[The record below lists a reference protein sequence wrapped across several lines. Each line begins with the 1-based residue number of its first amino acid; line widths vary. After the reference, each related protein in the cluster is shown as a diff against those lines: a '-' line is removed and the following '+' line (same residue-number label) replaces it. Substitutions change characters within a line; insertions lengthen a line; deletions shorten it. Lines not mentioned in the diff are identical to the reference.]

1 MKNLLRP
8 VFALF
13 IVCLIAK
20 STHAQVSPQT
30 PTLETKRWKDAQ
42 LIEPSVLANKLK
54 TNTSHAII
62 FNMGPM
68 ENIKGAKQIGPGKE
82 AENIEKLKKEVASLP
97 KNTEIIIYCGC
108 CPLQT
113 KCPNA
118 KPAFDAL
125 IKLGFTNVKV
135 LNLATNLKT
144 NWIDKGYPLEG
155 K

>member
-1 MKNLLRP
+1 MSKIYYLCSLMFLML
-8 VFALF
+8 VFATQ
-13 IVCLIAK
+13 
-20 STHAQVSPQT
+20 SHAQVSSQT
-30 PTLETKRWKDAQ
+30 PTLEAKRWKDTQ
-42 LIEPSVLANKLK
+42 LVEPSVLANKLK
-54 TNTSHAII
+54 TNTSPAII

-68 ENIKGAKQIGPGKE
+68 EDIKGAKHVGPGKD

-97 KNTEIIIYCGC
+97 KNTELIIYCGC

-113 KCPNA
+113 RCPNA
-118 KPAFDAL
+118 KPAFDEL

-144 NWIDKGYPLEG
+144 NWIDKGYPIQE